1 MKQNYLRVG
10 QVVRAHGVR
19 GDVKLIPLT
28 DDPARFR
35 AIKTAYLETTAGA
48 YAPVAVSDARIAPEA
63 VLLHIEGVDTVE
75 QAEAL
80 KNRYLC
86 VSREDAVKLKKD
98 TYFVVDL
105 IGCDTFD
112 TNGKAYGKLT
122 DVLETGANDVYE
134 INGGTLLVP
143 ALKKVLHE
151 VDVEH
156 GRIVF
161 EADVLEEV
169 GCFAD

>member
-10 QVVRAHGVR
+10 QIVRAHGVR

-48 YAPVAVSDARIAPEA
+48 YAPVAVSDARIAPDA

-80 KNRYLC
+80 KSRYLC
-86 VSREDAVKLKKD
+86 VDRENAVRLKKD

-134 INGGTLLVP
+134 IDGGTLLVP
-143 ALKKVLHE
+143 ALRKVLHE

-156 GRIVF
+156 RRIVF